1 MVAIIHE
8 GKTDREF
15 FTTLLDSYALPSS
28 ESELRYYNFEGIDNI
43 FKLDHDYYN
52 EIEADNIISKILIV
66 IDADNKYKEHEK
78 KLKTLIEDLSFD
90 SIDIDYFIM
99 ADEYQQGNLESFLLS
114 VLDDEQKKCIKE
126 FRKCYKYDLSDKWA
140 YGTFYKHKKHP
151 FDFKHKY
158 FNDLKEKLFKLF
170 EA

>member
-52 EIEADNIISKILIV
+52 EIEADN
-66 IDADNKYKEHEK
+66 KYKGHEK

-90 SIDIDYFIM
+90 SIDIDYFII

-140 YGTFYKHKKHP
+140 YGTFYKQKKHP